1 MSTAGEDSG
10 IVDAALASVGRCRR
24 VAVTVPSFPAA
35 VWIVAASDLIATLP
49 KAITDRATR
58 HQVAVRTPPIALP
71 SSDAYLWWHP
81 RVQNDPY
88 LVAAGPGGGTGPT
101 TELNGFAR
109 LAKPQPRLK

>member
-81 RVQNDPY
+81 RVQNDPGHIWWRQA
-88 LVAAGPGGGTGPT
+88 LAG
-101 TELNGFAR
+101 A
-109 LAKPQPRLK
+109 LASLRN